1 MADAFSI
8 SEPCL
13 ADSLPLLQVIR
24 SALRQPSGRVVLRVS
39 ALAPHRRR
47 VARALMQEGALAA
60 GGVVTDG
67 HEGDLLLVGADAA
80 RAGRLRGLLDRLLGS
95 QATTIWSLER
105 DAEPML
111 AYAGTA
117 AGTLSR
123 GDGAGPTLSGLDVW
137 LRSMPLVK
145 VVARSL
151 GMRSNPADGAARP
164 AFLRLTIERTL
175 LAAQLHGLGADADLL
190 EHAIRTLAARL
201 LQAIGDPDQ
210 GRALI
215 GPSLPGPLHLL
226 VPPAPAIGKSTS
238 PSAGRG
244 LLVAST
250 GIEAASDPAALA
262 ERRAA
267 LAAQGWSLEI
277 TNLDAAALHFLALES
292 LPADWLRLSWSP
304 ALMAPAVVAA
314 LDRVEPSRLILAGVQ
329 DETAMAWA
337 RHRGIQLLEGPA
349 VAELGANLHRRS
361 AALPNDARVRP
372 ASSMPDR
379 PAA

>member
-1 MADAFSI
+1 LEKA
-8 SEPCL
+8 
-13 ADSLPLLQVIR
+13 
-24 SALRQPSGRVVLRVS
+24 
-39 ALAPHRRR
+39 RRR
-47 VARALMQEGALAA
+47 RQAAVYWWRVRAS
-60 GGVVTDG
+60 
-67 HEGDLLLVGADAA
+67 
-80 RAGRLRGLLDRLLGS
+80 RL
-95 QATTIWSLER
+95 
-105 DAEPML
+105 
-111 AYAGTA
+111 
-117 AGTLSR
+117 
-123 GDGAGPTLSGLDVW
+123 
-137 LRSMPLVK
+137 
-145 VVARSL
+145 
-151 GMRSNPADGAARP
+151 
-164 AFLRLTIERTL
+164 
-175 LAAQLHGLGADADLL
+175 
-190 EHAIRTLAARL
+190 
-201 LQAIGDPDQ
+201 
-210 GRALI
+210 
-215 GPSLPGPLHLL
+215 
-226 VPPAPAIGKSTS
+226 PPIP
-238 PSAGRG
+238 PHWR
-244 LLVAST
+244 
-250 GIEAASDPAALA
+250 